1 MSHRNR
7 TLLLRS
13 ASSVFLFVFVL
24 TTSRPAVAQRGELI
38 ESLFR
43 TIAEA
48 QLEREQRNRL
58 PTQPPPPTQPSQPRP
73 GNPNQPTNVEIAP
86 SPFPSR
92 ADANRATAATQVP
105 RINVRSR
112 EAADF
117 AQELVDFYVTVD
129 RLVVDLREH
138 SVRNPSIRPLLPQ
151 AYRIAADAR
160 TLIQSCD
167 NLASLQPIALPYA
180 ELDSRWRQ
188 LSFSLRSLD
197 QLDSECSASIRRADQ
212 LIASMERRLNIGPQF
227 DRTQLRDLMI
237 VASTCMET
245 LIDDL
250 QLAAISSRDAETLT
264 HDCRLLQQKLLSQAK
279 SVAEGSYED
288 VVSRFTEFVGQWS
301 PLGLRV
307 AAINDRH
314 LNRRLD
320 RIRDVANQT
329 YALLWIPPPTSAV
342 DVRAASVRL
351 ESSVGN
357 ILDRLTLRSMV
368 ALNPS
373 EQIRVMESS
382 RRLYDQC
389 RQLETATARNASM
402 RDLATTFK
410 KIDADWNSLRA
421 SYIQMGTVPN
431 SAIVEID
438 SVCEQL
444 RQALNV
450 SASSGT
456 PVDLASLVQ
465 AAASLE
471 GHAEYL
477 DADVQ
482 RFSRYIT
489 SQSRRNSL
497 VDGSKDFYIHAK
509 RLHAQ
514 LNSRADFGDLQREA
528 SHLMD
533 GWEQL
538 SSEINNLQRNGV
550 PTRSAEAMQRAHREM
565 VPFVAQLGA
574 ALLQR

>member
-7 TLLLRS
+7 TLLFRTLS
-13 ASSVFLFVFVL
+13 PVFLFVLVS
-24 TTSRPAVAQRGELI
+24 TTSRPAFAQRGELI

-58 PTQPPPPTQPSQPRP
+58 PTQPPPTQQVPPRSGNSNPT
-73 GNPNQPTNVEIAP
+73 TNVEIAP
-86 SPFPSR
+86 SPFPNR
-92 ADANRATAATQVP
+92 TGANRGNTTAQIP

-129 RLVVDLREH
+129 RLVIDLREH
-138 SVRNPSIRPLLPQ
+138 SVRTPNLRPLLPQ

-167 NLASLQPIALPYA
+167 NLASLQPIALPYS
-180 ELDSRWRQ
+180 ELDSQWRQ
-188 LSFSLRSLD
+188 LSFNLRSLD

-212 LIASMERRLNIGPQF
+212 LVASMERRLGIGPQF
-227 DRTQLRDLMI
+227 DRSQLRDLMI

-250 QLAAISSRDAETLT
+250 QLAAISRQEAETLT
-264 HDCRLLQQKLLSQAK
+264 HDCRLLQQKLLSQAR

-301 PLGLRV
+301 PLGRRV

-351 ESSVGN
+351 ESNISN
-357 ILDRLTLRSMV
+357 ILERLTLRSMV

-382 RRLYDQC
+382 RRLYEQC
-389 RQLETATARNASM
+389 RQFETATARNASI

-410 KIDADWNSLRA
+410 KIDSDWNSLRE
-421 SYIQMGTVPN
+421 SYLRMGTLPN

-450 SASSGT
+450 SPSSGS
-456 PVDLASLVQ
+456 PVDLAGLIQ

-489 SQSRRNSL
+489 SQSRRSQL

-509 RLHAQ
+509 RLHSQ
-514 LNSRADFGDLQREA
+514 LTARADFAELQREA

-533 GWEQL
+533 GWQQL
-538 SSEINNLQRNGV
+538 SNEINQLQRNGV
-550 PTRSAEAMQRAHREM
+550 PSRSAEMMQRAHREM

-574 ALLQR
+574 ALLER

>member
-1 MSHRNR
+1 M
-7 TLLLRS
+7 
-13 ASSVFLFVFVL
+13 
-24 TTSRPAVAQRGELI
+24 
-38 ESLFR
+38 FR

-58 PTQPPPPTQPSQPRP
+58 PTQPAQPVPPRQ

-86 SPFPSR
+86 SPFPNR
-92 ADANRATAATQVP
+92 TEANRGNAATQIP

-129 RLVVDLREH
+129 RLVIDLREH
-138 SVRNPSIRPLLPQ
+138 SVRTPSIRPLLPQ

-167 NLASLQPIALPYA
+167 NLAALQPIALPYS

-188 LSFSLRSLD
+188 LSFNLRSLD
-197 QLDSECSASIRRADQ
+197 QLDSECTSSIRRADQ
-212 LIASMERRLNIGPQF
+212 LVASMERRLGIGPQF
-227 DRTQLRDLMI
+227 DRSQLRDLMI

-264 HDCRLLQQKLLSQAK
+264 HDCRLLQQKLLSQAQ

-301 PLGLRV
+301 PLGRRV

-351 ESSVGN
+351 ESSVSN
-357 ILDRLTLRSMV
+357 LMDQLTLRSMV

-373 EQIRVMESS
+373 EQIHVMEAS
-382 RRLYDQC
+382 RRLYEQC
-389 RQLETATARNASM
+389 RQLETATARNASI

-410 KIDADWNSLRA
+410 KIDSDWNTLRA
-421 SYIQMGTVPN
+421 SYIQMRTLPN

-456 PVDLASLVQ
+456 PVDLATLVQ

-482 RFSRYIT
+482 RFSRYIN
-489 SQSRRNSL
+489 SQSRRNLL

-509 RLHAQ
+509 RLHSQ
-514 LNSRADFGDLQREA
+514 LTSRADFGELQREA

-533 GWEQL
+533 SWQQL

-550 PTRSAEAMQRAHREM
+550 PQRSAEMLQRAHREM

-574 ALLQR
+574 ALIQR

>member
-1 MSHRNR
+1 MSHGYRS
-7 TLLLRS
+7 LLLRS
-13 ASSVFLFVFVL
+13 TSIALFLVIVL
-24 TTSRPAVAQRGELI
+24 TTSGVAQAQRGDLI
-38 ESLFR
+38 EGLFR

-58 PTQPPPPTQPSQPRP
+58 PTQPPPPVQPNQPRQ
-73 GNPNQPTNVEIAP
+73 NQPTNVQVAP
-86 SPFPSR
+86 TPTASR
-92 ADANRATAATQVP
+92 ANSTAQVP

-129 RLVVDLREH
+129 RLVPDLREH
-138 SVRNPSIRPLLPQ
+138 SASIPSIRPLLPQ

-188 LSFSLRSLD
+188 LSFNLRSLNG
-197 QLDSECSASIRRADQ
+197 LDSDCTSSIRRADQ

-227 DRTQLRDLMI
+227 DRSQLRDLMI

-245 LIDDL
+245 VIDDL
-250 QLAAISSRDAETLT
+250 QLASLPSKQAEEMM
-264 HDCRLLQQKLLSQAK
+264 HDCRLLQQKLLSQAQ

-301 PLGLRV
+301 PLGRRV

-329 YALLWIPPPTSAV
+329 YALLWIPPPTSSV

-351 ESSVGN
+351 QASVGS

-368 ALNPS
+368 SLNPS
-373 EQIRVMESS
+373 DQIRVMESS

-389 RQLETATARNASM
+389 RQFETATARNASM
-402 RDLATTFK
+402 RDLGSIFK
-410 KIDADWNSLRA
+410 NIDTDWNGLE
-421 SYIQMGTVPN
+421 V
-431 SAIVEID
+431 D

-450 SASSGT
+450 SGSSST
-456 PVDLASLVQ
+456 PVDLASLVH

-471 GHAEYL
+471 GNAEYL
-477 DADVQ
+477 NADVQ
-482 RFSRYIT
+482 RFSRYIS
-489 SQSRRNSL
+489 SQSKRNSL
-497 VDGSKDFYIHAK
+497 VDGSNDFYIHAK
-509 RLHAQ
+509 RIHSQ
-514 LNSRADFGDLQREA
+514 LSGRAEFGELQREA

-538 SSEINNLQRNGV
+538 SREINDLQRNGV
-550 PTRSAEAMQRAHREM
+550 PSRSADAMQRAHREM
-565 VPFVAQLGA
+565 APFVAQLGA
-574 ALLQR
+574 ALQQR

>member
-1 MSHRNR
+1 MSHDYRS
-7 TLLLRS
+7 LLLRS
-13 ASSVFLFVFVL
+13 KSTALFLVIVL
-24 TTSRPAVAQRGELI
+24 TTSGVAQAQRGDLI
-38 ESLFR
+38 EGLFR

-48 QLEREQRNRL
+48 QLEREQRNRI
-58 PTQPPPPTQPSQPRP
+58 PTQPAPPVQ
-73 GNPNQPTNVEIAP
+73 PNQPRQNQPANVQVAP
-86 SPFPSR
+86 TPAASR
-92 ADANRATAATQVP
+92 ANTTAQVP

-129 RLVVDLREH
+129 RLVPDLREH
-138 SVRNPSIRPLLPQ
+138 SASIPSIRPLLPQ

-167 NLASLQPIALPYA
+167 NLASLQPIALHYA

-188 LSFSLRSLD
+188 LSFNLRSLNG
-197 QLDSECSASIRRADQ
+197 LDSDCTGSIRRADQ

-227 DRTQLRDLMI
+227 DRSQLRDLMI

-245 LIDDL
+245 VIDDL
-250 QLAAISSRDAETLT
+250 QLASLPSKQAEEMT
-264 HDCRLLQQKLLSQAK
+264 HDCRLLQQKLLSQAQ

-301 PLGLRV
+301 PLGRRV

-329 YALLWIPPPTSAV
+329 YALLWIPPPTSSV

-351 ESSVGN
+351 QASVGS

-368 ALNPS
+368 SLNPS
-373 EQIRVMESS
+373 DQIRVMESS

-389 RQLETATARNASM
+389 RQFETATARNASM
-402 RDLATTFK
+402 RDLGGIFK
-410 KIDADWNSLRA
+410 TIDSDWNGLRG
-421 SYIQMGTVPN
+421 SYIKMGTLPN
-431 SAIVEID
+431 SMIVEVD

-450 SASSGT
+450 SGSSST
-456 PVDLASLVQ
+456 PIDLASLVQ

-471 GHAEYL
+471 GNAEYL

-482 RFSRYIT
+482 RFSRYIS
-489 SQSRRNSL
+489 SQSKRNSL
-497 VDGSKDFYIHAK
+497 VDGSKDFYIHTK
-509 RLHAQ
+509 RLHSQ
-514 LNSRADFGDLQREA
+514 LSGRAEFGELQREA

-538 SSEINNLQRNGV
+538 SREINDLQRNGV
-550 PTRSAEAMQRAHREM
+550 PSRSADAMQRAHREM
-565 VPFVAQLGA
+565 APFVAQLGA
-574 ALLQR
+574 ALQQR